1 MSTPRRRYTQE
12 FKDQL
17 VQEVIEFSKPIAEVA
32 REYGIAAQSLGNWV
46 KKYRETHGDEAAED
60 ATAKDAT
67 AREQA
72 LEREVQ
78 ELKAELSFVKKQPW
92 IQIVK
97 ATPCCSTSIGVR

>member
-46 KKYRETHGDEAAED
+46 EN
-60 ATAKDAT
+60 
-67 AREQA
+67 
-72 LEREVQ
+72 
-78 ELKAELSFVKKQPW
+78 
-92 IQIVK
+92 IVK
-97 ATPCCSTSIGVR
+97 PTGMKLPKMPRPKTQQPGNKR